1 MLFAALALFATAA
14 PVQQAPAPATQ
25 PGPVAQPG
33 PVVQTGPTPQ
43 PGPVAPNPVTR
54 PDPVAPGPIAQ
65 PGPAATPAAVATPR
79 AGTVRVVMTTSKG
92 AITLELDPTAAPVT
106 TANFLRYV
114 DARRLDGI
122 DFFRSMRLDWGPGL
136 IQAGQHSVAKLY
148 PPIRHEPTTG
158 TGLHHTEGAIS
169 MGRLK
174 PGDARA
180 DFSIVVGDMTGLDAH
195 PDQPGDNL
203 GYAVFGHVVAG
214 MDVVRTIWAGPRD
227 PTAGTGAMKGEMLKP
242 PVRILTVRR
251 AP

>member
-1 MLFAALALFATAA
+1 MLLAAIALLAAQQVPVPAA
-14 PVQQAPAPATQ
+14 PVPAVPSAPA
-25 PGPVAQPG
+25 
-33 PVVQTGPTPQ
+33 
-43 PGPVAPNPVTR
+43 
-54 PDPVAPGPIAQ
+54 
-65 PGPAATPAAVATPR
+65 PGPAASAPPPVAVTTPVPPPAPVQGA
-79 AGTVRVVMTTSKG
+79 VRVVMTTTKG
-92 AITLELDPTAAPVT
+92 AITLALDPRAAPVT

-136 IQAGQHSVAKLY
+136 IQAGQHAVTKLY
-148 PPIRHEPTTG
+148 PPIRHEPTTQ

-180 DFSIVVGDMTGLDAH
+180 DFSIIVGDMTGLDAH
-195 PDQPGDNL
+195 PEQSGDNL

-214 MDVVRTIWAGPRD
+214 MDVVRAIWSGPRD
-227 PTAGTGAMKGEMLKP
+227 PNAGAGAMKGEMLKP